1 MDQKE
6 LEHHEIK
13 ALQETLLA
21 EEEYT
26 DLSMLFK
33 MFADPTRLRIF
44 TILSQETVCV
54 DDLAAILG
62 MTQSAVSH
70 QLASLRKMNLVRS
83 SKVGK
88 NAYYHLADSHV
99 MQIFSQALDHV
110 KE

>member
-62 MTQSAVSH
+62 MTQSARITPVGFTSKDESCKKFKSWEKCI
-70 QLASLRKMNLVRS
+70 LSL
-83 SKVGK
+83 GG
-88 NAYYHLADSHV
+88 
-99 MQIFSQALDHV
+99 
-110 KE
+110 

>member
-1 MDQKE
+1 MKQKE

-13 ALQETLLA
+13 AVQETLLA
-21 EEEYT
+21 EDEYT

-44 TILSQETVCV
+44 TVLSQQTVCV
-54 DDLAAILG
+54 DDLAEILG
-62 MTQSAVSH
+62 MTQSAISH
-70 QLASLRKMNLVRS
+70 QLASLRKMNLVKS
-83 SKVGK
+83 HKVGK
-88 NAYYHLADSHV
+88 NSYYQLADSHV